1 MFGKSKLGNICYY
14 VSDIDKTVAFYR
26 DVMGLDVQRMEGDGE
41 TGGDWLIANT
51 VNGVDLIFF
60 KMESRP
66 GNSPIIVFE
75 IAEGGIDDVVSSLAS
90 KGVTIVTP
98 VSHAPG
104 GWSADIADPDGHP
117 ISMYQSTEVP
127 RSLKK
132 LSA

>member
-14 VSDIDKTVAFYR
+14 VSDIDKTEAFYR

-51 VNGVDLIFF
+51 INGVDLIFF
-60 KMESRP
+60 EMESRP

-75 IAEGGIDDVVSSLAS
+75 IAEGGIDDVVSSLAG

-117 ISMYQSTEVP
+117 ISMYQSAEVP

>member
-14 VSDIDKTVAFYR
+14 VSDIDKTEAFYR

>member
-14 VSDIDKTVAFYR
+14 VSDIDKTETFYR

-41 TGGDWLIANT
+41 TGGDWLIAST

-60 KMESRP
+60 EMESRP

-75 IAEGGIDDVVSSLAS
+75 IADGGIDDVVSSLAGQ
-90 KGVTIVTP
+90 GVTIVTP

-104 GWSADIADPDGHP
+104 GWSSEFADPDGHV
-117 ISMYQSTEVP
+117 ISMYQPAEVP

-132 LSA
+132 VA